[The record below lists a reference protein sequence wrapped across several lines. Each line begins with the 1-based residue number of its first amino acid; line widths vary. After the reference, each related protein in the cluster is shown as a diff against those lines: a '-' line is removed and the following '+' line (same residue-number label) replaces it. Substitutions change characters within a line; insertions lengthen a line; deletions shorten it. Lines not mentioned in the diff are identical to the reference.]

1 MTKNRKSEDDANTH
15 DMPAINRSSKGLR
28 DAMFDE
34 LDAIRN
40 GRSNPNR
47 LIAVSKIA
55 CQIINSVKMEIEYQK
70 HVASSS
76 QASNGDGFVQGST
89 LQLGGANG

>member
-1 MTKNRKSEDDANTH
+1 MSKETATSEA
-15 DMPAINRSSKGLR
+15 MPSVSRSSQGLR
-28 DAMFDE
+28 DLMFDE

-70 HVASSS
+70 HVASSAQVS
-76 QASNGDGFVQGST
+76 ERNEFINGSN
-89 LQLGGANG
+89 LQLGAP